1 MSDYGSCG
9 SPMRFLSQTDK
20 EASMSLLTAFVMIA
34 ALFAAIS
41 LFDGVVSMAHGGAD
55 DQLESHR
62 WMFKR
67 VGWQGLAVLFIL
79 LALLSNL
86 K

>member
-1 MSDYGSCG
+1 
-9 SPMRFLSQTDK
+9 
-20 EASMSLLTAFVMIA
+20 MSLLTAFVMIA
-34 ALFAAIS
+34 ALFVAVS
-41 LFDGVVSMAHGGAD
+41 LFEGVVSMAHGGAD

-67 VGWQGLAVLFIL
+67 VGWQGLALLLLL
-79 LALLSNL
+79 LALLPNL